1 MAIVKVG
8 LVQMSCEASKSANT
22 SKAIEKVRE
31 AAKKGANII
40 CLQELFTSLYFC
52 DVEAYDNFKLAE
64 PIPGETS
71 NTLSALAKELGVVI
85 IASLFEK
92 RAEGLYHNTTAV
104 LDADG
109 TYLGKYRKMHI
120 PDDPAYYEK
129 FYFTPGDLGYK
140 VFKTKFATI
149 GILICWDQWYPE
161 AARITTLMGAEMLF
175 YPTAIGWATAQDEA
189 TNKEQYNAWQTIQRS
204 HAVANG
210 VPVISVN
217 RVGLEQEGLM
227 KFWGG
232 SFVSNPFGTLLYEAS
247 HDKEEVAVIDIDTEK
262 SDSYRTHWPFLR
274 DRRIDSYGP
283 IIKRYLDE
291 EAE

>member
-8 LVQMSCEASKSANT
+8 LVQMSCSADVSGNKQ
-22 SKAIEKVRE
+22 KAIDKIRL
-31 AAKKGANII
+31 AAKDGANII

-52 DVEAYDNFKLAE
+52 DVEAYENFKLAE
-64 PIPGETS
+64 AIPGKTTDE
-71 NTLSALAKELGVVI
+71 LSAIAKELGVVI

-109 TYLGKYRKMHI
+109 TYLGKYRKMHS

-149 GILICWDQWYPE
+149 GVLICWDQWYPE

-189 TNKEQYNAWQTIQRS
+189 TNVEQYNAWQTIQRS

-217 RVGLEQEGLM
+217 RVGLEQDGLM

-232 SFVSNPFGTLLYEAS
+232 SFVSNPFGTLLYKAS
-247 HDKEEVAVIDIDTEK
+247 HDQEEVAVIDIDTEK

-274 DRRIDSYGP
+274 DRRIDSYEP
-283 IIKRYLDE
+283 ITKRYIDD
-291 EAE
+291 AK

>member
-8 LVQMSCEASKSANT
+8 LVQMTCSADVTANKQ
-22 SKAIEKVRE
+22 KAIEKVKE
-31 AAKKGANII
+31 AAKQGANIV
-40 CLQELFTSLYFC
+40 CLQELYTSLYFC
-52 DVEAYDNFKLAE
+52 DVEAYENFKLAE
-64 PIPGETS
+64 PIPGKTTDE
-71 NTLSALAKELGVVI
+71 LSLLAKELGVVI

-109 TYLGKYRKMHI
+109 AYLGKYRKMHI

-149 GILICWDQWYPE
+149 GVLICWDQWYPE
-161 AARITTLMGAEMLF
+161 AARITSLMGAEMLF

-189 TNKEQYNAWQTIQRS
+189 TNVEQYNAWQTIQRS

-217 RVGLEQEGLM
+217 RVGFEQDGLM

-232 SFVSNPFGTLLYEAS
+232 SFVSNPFGTLLYKAS
-247 HDKEEVAVIDIDTEK
+247 HDQEEVAVVDIDTEK

-274 DRRIDSYGP
+274 DRRIDSYQN
-283 IIKRYLDE
+283 ITKRYIDE
-291 EAE
+291 ENA

>member
-8 LVQMSCEASKSANT
+8 LVQMKCEASKSANT
-22 SKAIEKVRE
+22 SKAIEKIRE

-71 NTLSALAKELGVVI
+71 NTLAALAKELGVVI

-92 RAEGLYHNTTAV
+92 RTEGLYHNTTAV

-109 TYLGKYRKMHI
+109 SYLGKYRKMHI

-149 GILICWDQWYPE
+149 GVLICWDQWYPE

-247 HDKEEVAVIDIDTEK
+247 HDKEEVAVIDIDTKK

-274 DRRIDSYGP
+274 DRRIDSYAP
-283 IIKRYLDE
+283 ITKRYLDE
-291 EAE
+291 ETD